1 MTDRLNPDP
10 IRPDGTDEIFP
21 SAEYVAGYDAGFED
35 AERLRPSVPLLQATA
50 FGLGIV
56 IGMFIATVFFL
67 AAAASRPGP
76 NPTAPSPASD
86 MAGLALVSTVP
97 AASSSGSGQ
106 SGAPH
111 WVVRARTAAGG
122 LNALRDAAS
131 PSSPAAGGSRVS
143 QPTVQCA
150 SARAAHAIAS
160 EPASHG

>member
-1 MTDRLNPDP
+1 MTDWLNPDP

-56 IGMFIATVFFL
+56 LGMVIATVFFL

-111 WVVRARTAAGG
+111 AAMGATSGAASSSAAG
-122 LNALRDAAS
+122 D
-131 PSSPAAGGSRVS
+131 PRVS
-143 QPTVQCA
+143 QPTIQRA

-160 EPASHG
+160 EPASHA